1 MFENKALAEIPDIP
15 FSYWWANLAGNNLV
29 QLDHKT
35 QWLMVCAA
43 FPKSW
48 KIWYTPE
55 IWKAVLSG
63 LDLCWKYL
71 VRGKKL
77 EKRLRNACTNT
88 LIPVLLLSRR
98 VRKLL
103 RRDGQKRTED
113 NRRQFK
119 DVPQLREICTHPPHP
134 KKKKSNSHFSYGS
147 SNSCI
152 PMRRQFS
159 YVRKCFC
166 EPQSNI
172 AFIVQHPLM
181 KNPDRSLNCDLWLC

>member
-1 MFENKALAEIPDIP
+1 MFENKAFAEIPDIP

-134 KKKKSNSHFSYGS
+134 KKKNQIHISAMVPLTPASPWDVS
-147 SNSCI
+147 SVMSGNAS
-152 PMRRQFS
+152 
-159 YVRKCFC
+159 V
-166 EPQSNI
+166 N
-172 AFIVQHPLM
+172 
-181 KNPDRSLNCDLWLC
+181 LNQI